1 MGLGF
6 AKVIG
11 KSIGKA
17 LKDVGLTVASVGALA
32 GLTALATP
40 EVLAPLVAVLPSM
53 GGSLVLLVVPIVV
66 KAAKDAIKHRDKI

>member
-6 AKVIG
+6 VKVIG
-11 KSIGKA
+11 KSVGKA

-40 EVLAPLVAVLPSM
+40 EVLAPLVAVLPSA
-53 GGSLVLLVVPIVV
+53 GGSILLLAVPILVKVV
-66 KAAKDAIKHRDKI
+66 KDAIKHRDKI

>member
-17 LKDVGLTVASVGALA
+17 LKDVGLTVATVGALA
-32 GLTALATP
+32 GLTSLADP
-40 EVLAPLVAVLPSM
+40 VVLAPIVAAVP
-53 GGSLVLLVVPIVV
+53 GPVGVIVLLVVPIAV
-66 KAAKDAIKHRDKI
+66 KAAKDAIKHRGKI